1 MSSEN
6 WRVSRK
12 RLSSTRLQE
21 AKPLTGSFKNRPQM
35 FIASRYSG
43 QFQKA
48 PFKNMLIFLN
58 VCVYSEFKTFQ
69 NNHRDYA
76 EKKCRINYH

>member
-43 QFQKA
+43 QFHKA
-48 PFKNMLIFLN
+48 PFKNMLIF
-58 VCVYSEFKTFQ
+58 
-69 NNHRDYA
+69 
-76 EKKCRINYH
+76 